1 MNPQATTLAG
11 TFLLLP
17 LLLRDGLQHGLRGV
31 PQAVGLQAVGLQAL
45 VVVAVPPSEATPQ
58 VVAVSSEVLAVPPV
72 GLVAV
77 FQAEREVSRV
87 VAAR

>member
-1 MNPQATTLAG
+1 
-11 TFLLLP
+11 
-17 LLLRDGLQHGLRGV
+17 
-31 PQAVGLQAVGLQAL
+31 L